1 VGAADPFLPLI
12 VTSPSGAGKT
22 TLVRRLLAAEPG
34 LVVSVSYTTRPPRGG
49 ETDGVDYHFVSEA
62 RFAELETA
70 GLFAEHA
77 TVHGSRYGTSLARV
91 EAARRTHRGM
101 VFVID
106 YQGAAQVKARIPGAV
121 GVFVLPPSLAE
132 LEARLRRRGTE
143 REEVVLRRLRNARE
157 ELAHAAGFDYLVVN
171 DALEDALA
179 ALRAVCAV
187 AFAARGGPEASA
199 EAERLAAGCAR
210 AVAHTLPARL
220 LAGGDLTPGAAR
232 HRG

>member
-1 VGAADPFLPLI
+1 VDPFLPLI

-22 TLVRRLLAAEPG
+22 TLVRRLLAAQPG
-34 LVVSVSYTTRPPRGG
+34 LVVSVSYTTRGPREG
-49 ETDGVDYHFVSEA
+49 ERDGRDYHFVTEEVFSDMLA
-62 RFAELETA
+62 R

-91 EAARRTHRGM
+91 EEARRTHRGM

-143 REEVVLRRLRNARE
+143 REEAVARRLANARE
-157 ELAHAAGFDYLVVN
+157 ELLHAARFDYLVVN
-171 DALEDALA
+171 DALDDASAALQAVCEVALA
-179 ALRAVCAV
+179 E
-187 AFAARGGPEASA
+187 RGGPPASA
-199 EAERLAAGCAR
+199 PSRGLAARCASR
-210 AVAHTLPARL
+210 ARGDLPAR
-220 LAGGDLTPGAAR
+220 APR
-232 HRG
+232 RVRSWQYFRR